1 MNQLDLTEYKQERRR
16 QARHLVV
23 MARSRLAAE
32 RGRYALTAN
41 GLNRIRLVRALA
53 NVEIAMAQSDVLE
66 NDR

>member
-1 MNQLDLTEYKQERRR
+1 MNQLDLTEYKKERRG
-16 QARHLVV
+16 QARQLVSL
-23 MARSRLAAE
+23 ARAKLAAE

-53 NVEIAMAQSDVLE
+53 NVEIAMAHSDVLE